1 MHVQRDDV
9 TQTEQADA
17 DNVRPLR
24 TLRTVAERT
33 DQDDEEKAKVQLSG
47 IAVSH
52 ATRAGTGDGNITFRN
67 TSKTSGPAPRA
78 RKLNASLSTS
88 AVAEE
93 TS

>member
-9 TQTEQADA
+9 AKAEQADA
-17 DNVRPLR
+17 DDVRPLR
-24 TLRTVAERT
+24 TLWTVAERT
-33 DQDDEEKAKVQLSG
+33 DQDDEEQAKVQLSG

-52 ATRAGTGDGNITFRN
+52 APLAEIDGANITLRN